1 MLDQGN
7 RRRFDGVAWAAAVV
21 LATASVDA
29 ATAGDHRYLVN
40 DPTYRT
46 ECGSCHVAYPPA
58 LLGAGTWREVMRGL
72 DRHFGTD
79 ASLPASTEAQVRAFL
94 EAGAGKDSAVVPTLR
109 ISETRW
115 FRNEHRREVDPSV
128 WKSAAVKSPA
138 NCGACHRQADAGD
151 YDERSLRLPGGESR

>member
-1 MLDQGN
+1 M
-7 RRRFDGVAWAAAVV
+7 AS
-21 LATASVDA
+21 LAT
-29 ATAGDHRYLVN
+29 
-40 DPTYRT
+40 
-46 ECGSCHVAYPPA
+46 
-58 LLGAGTWREVMRGL
+58 
-72 DRHFGTD
+72 HFGTD